1 MPSLIAYLRVSTKRQ
16 GESGLGLEAQQSAV
30 EQFATRNGFAIL
42 ATYVEVESG
51 KRNDRPK
58 LLAAIAHARRSK
70 ATLVVAKLD
79 RLSRN
84 AGFLL
89 TLQESG
95 LPIVFCDL
103 PGANE
108 MTIGVMALVARQ
120 ERQAIS
126 ERVKVALA
134 ELKRRGVKLGSA
146 RDGHWT
152 PERHQLRLAGLTKA
166 RQCSAESRGRLARAV
181 YSDLVPSMREL
192 RQAGNSFQQIAD
204 RLNQQGHSTST
215 GRSFQR
221 QDVRLI
227 LKRSK

>member
-1 MPSLIAYLRVSTKRQ
+1 MQIVAYYRVSTKRQ
-16 GESGLGLEAQQSAV
+16 GQSGLGLEAQQSV
-30 EQFATRNGFAIL
+30 VQQFATSTKSAIL
-42 ATYVEVESG
+42 ASYTEVESG

-58 LLAAIAHARRSK
+58 LTAAIAHARRSR

-95 LPIVFCDL
+95 LPLVFCDL

-126 ERVKVALA
+126 ERTKSALQA
-134 ELKRRGVKLGSA
+134 AKARGLKLGSA
-146 RDGHWT
+146 REGHWT
-152 PERHQLRLAGLTKA
+152 PERHQLRLAGLVHA
-166 RQCSAESRGRLARAV
+166 RQCSAESRGRMARAV
-181 YSDLVPSMREL
+181 YADLIPQLKEL
-192 RQAGNSFQQIAD
+192 RQSGHSLQRIAAH
-204 RLNQQGHSTST
+204 LNQLGHSTST

-227 LKRSK
+227 LKRSS